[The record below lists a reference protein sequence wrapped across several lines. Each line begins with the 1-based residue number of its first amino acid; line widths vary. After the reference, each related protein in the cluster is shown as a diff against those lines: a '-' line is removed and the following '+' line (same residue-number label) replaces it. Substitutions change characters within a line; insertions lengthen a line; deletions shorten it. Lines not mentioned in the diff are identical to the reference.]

1 MINIL
6 RQYNKYFLQIELVMS
21 IVLTIIIIY
30 IFDCIRSPDTI
41 INWLGQNKNEI
52 YSLFA
57 TINGTLLGFIFTGMS
72 IILVFTESDK
82 LRLMKRSKHYKT
94 IFIIY
99 FSTIKYLG
107 IATIIPILGII
118 FNNDYNIYLFYL
130 IIWSIIISVLR
141 IWRCMW
147 VLESLI
153 VISHNQN
160 KNINNTL

>member
-1 MINIL
+1 MIDI
-6 RQYNKYFLQIELVMS
+6 RKQYNKNFLQMELILS
-21 IVLTIIIIY
+21 ILFAICVIY
-30 IFDCIRSPDTI
+30 ILNYLKSPDI
-41 INWLGQNKNEI
+41 IAYWLSQNKNNI

-57 TINGTLLGFIFTGMS
+57 SINGTMLGFVFTGMS
-72 IILVFTESDK
+72 IILVFTESEK
-82 LRLMKRSKHYKT
+82 LRRLKRSKHYKT

-107 IATIIPILGII
+107 LATAVPILGII
-118 FNNDYNIYLFYL
+118 FNNEYNMYLFYL

-153 VISHNQN
+153 VISQNRN
-160 KNINNTL
+160 KNLNDIT